1 MPNQLPDCFC
11 CGKDNVLTGS
21 KKTKLDACHFCQKWG
36 CGDCVFKNFP
46 FPLPEQLAG
55 DQTLI
60 GRICRLCETKFYIKN
75 KLDEIFRKIDAKER
89 DAEVL

>member
-1 MPNQLPDCFC
+1 
-11 CGKDNVLTGS
+11 VLTGS

-46 FPLPEQLAG
+46 FPLPEQLSS

-60 GRICRLCETKFYIKN
+60 GRICRVCETKFYIKN
-75 KLDEIFRKIDAKER
+75 VQSILN
-89 DAEVL
+89 